1 MDILERVGSISPCL
15 TASIRQKN
23 RRKDWRS
30 HRPLY
35 MGIVI
40 SAVFCLSALRRVR
53 RFNFLCLHGVCGAR
67 QKSLQICKRRK
78 PDEMRELHQIR

>member
-1 MDILERVGSISPCL
+1 MDISGTNIKHITMFDRQYTPESKQRV
-15 TASIRQKN
+15 
-23 RRKDWRS
+23 WRS

-67 QKSLQICKRRK
+67 QRSLRICKRGRT
-78 PDEMRELHQIR
+78 DGH

>member
-1 MDILERVGSISPCL
+1 MERLTIRTNEASISFECE
-15 TASIRQKN
+15 SVGDIV
-23 RRKDWRS
+23 RRKSKQRDWQS

-35 MGIVI
+35 TGIVI

-67 QKSLQICKRRK
+67 QRSLRI
-78 PDEMRELHQIR
+78 